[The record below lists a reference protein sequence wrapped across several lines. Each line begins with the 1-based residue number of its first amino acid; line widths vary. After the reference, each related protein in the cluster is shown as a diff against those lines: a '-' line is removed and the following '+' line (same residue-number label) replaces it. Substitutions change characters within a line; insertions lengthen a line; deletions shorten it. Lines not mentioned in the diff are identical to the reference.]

1 MITNM
6 CHSFNLY
13 FKPTSD
19 LPMPSSRKK
28 VFISFDFD
36 NDKCLKDS
44 LIGQSKL
51 EHSPFEVHDCS
62 LREASKEEAWEE
74 KARKKIEQ
82 ADLVI
87 VMLGSYTHKSPG
99 VLKEIAIA
107 KALKKKV
114 VQLIGY
120 KDSKCPRIK
129 GAGYLY
135 HWNWDNLKKV
145 LDQ

>member
-1 MITNM
+1 M
-6 CHSFNLY
+6 
-13 FKPTSD
+13 
-19 LPMPSSRKK
+19 SSSARKK

-36 NDKCLKDS
+36 NDKFLKES
-44 LIGQSKL
+44 LIGQSRL
-51 EHSPFEVHDCS
+51 DQSPFEVYDYS
-62 LREASKEEAWEE
+62 LKEASKEKEWEE

-87 VMLGSYTHKSPG
+87 VMLGAYTHKSPG

-114 VQLIGY
+114 IQLIGY
-120 KDSKCPRIK
+120 KDQKCPRIK

-135 HWNWDNLKKV
+135 QWRWENLKKV
-145 LDQ
+145 LES

>member
-1 MITNM
+1 
-6 CHSFNLY
+6 
-13 FKPTSD
+13 
-19 LPMPSSRKK
+19 MPSSAQKK
-28 VFISFDFD
+28 VFVSFDYD
-36 NDKCLKDS
+36 NDKFLKDS

-51 EHSPFEVHDCS
+51 DRSPFEVHDCS
-62 LREASKEEAWEE
+62 LKEVTKEIGWEE

-87 VMLGSYTHKSPG
+87 VMLGAYTHKSPG

-114 VQLIGY
+114 IQLIGY
-120 KDSKCPRIK
+120 KDQKCPRIK

-135 HWNWDNLKKV
+135 QWKWENLKKI
-145 LDQ
+145 LES